1 MKQLSMDTLRT
12 LVTIINH
19 GGFAKAGDVLG
30 RSQPAISLQIKKL
43 EEQLEQKLFSKVGQR
58 LEPTSNGRWL
68 YEKAQQILA
77 INDDVF
83 RHTTQD
89 PLRGRMRL
97 GIPSEFASILLP
109 SIIGEFSAQYPDV
122 SLEVTSAL
130 SCDLLSED
138 KQESFD
144 VVLALVDDERAKD
157 ADYAVKDDMVWIGD
171 RNLKPNRELI
181 SLVLAPE
188 GCVYRT
194 RVIEALK
201 QQTVPWRIAY
211 TNTDLSGL
219 NAAITQGI
227 GITALAR
234 RSVPD
239 NLNVISGQHLPNLGK
254 INVCLFDRTKTRLQK
269 HSTSNQSTI
278 SLTLINFIAGRLPRA

>member
-1 MKQLSMDTLRT
+1 MDTLRSF
-12 LVTIINH
+12 VTIINH
-19 GGFAKAGDVLG
+19 GGFAKAGDLLG

-58 LEPTSNGRWL
+58 LEPTANGRWL
-68 YEKAQQILA
+68 FERAQQILA
-77 INDDVF
+77 INDDIF
-83 RHTTQD
+83 RYTAQD
-89 PLRGRMRL
+89 GLRGRMRL

-109 SIIGEFSAQYPDV
+109 SIIGEFSNQYPDV

-130 SCDLLSED
+130 SCELLSEQ

-144 VVLALVDDERAKD
+144 VVLALVDDATAKD
-157 ADYAVKDDMVWIGD
+157 ADYALKDDMVWIGE
-171 RNLKPNRELI
+171 RRLKLNQQLI
-181 SLVLAPE
+181 SLVLAAE

-201 QQTVPWRIAY
+201 QQTIPWRIAY

-239 NLNVISGQHLPNLGK
+239 NLKIVTGQHLPNLGK
-254 INVCLFDRTKTRLQK
+254 INICLFDCTKQRMHK
-269 HSTSNQSTI
+269 HHGGNQSTI
-278 SLTLINFIAGRLPRA
+278 SHTLIQFIANRLPRV

>member
-1 MKQLSMDTLRT
+1 MRQLSMDTLRT

-19 GGFAKAGDVLG
+19 GGFAKAGEILG

-43 EEQLEQKLFSKVGQR
+43 EQQLEQRLFTKVGQR
-58 LEPTSNGRWL
+58 YEPTVMGRWL
-68 YEKAQQILA
+68 YDKALQILA

-83 RHTTQD
+83 HYVAQD
-89 PLRGRMRL
+89 PLRGKLRL

-130 SCDLLSED
+130 SYELTDPA
-138 KQESFD
+138 KQDIFD
-144 VVLALVDDERAKD
+144 VVLALANDEDARN
-157 ADYAVKDDMVWIGD
+157 ADYSVKDEIVWIGD
-171 RNLKPNRELI
+171 RNSRVKPEQI
-181 SLVLAPE
+181 ALVLAPE
-188 GCVYRT
+188 GCMYRK

-211 TNTDLSGL
+211 TNADLSGL

-234 RSVPD
+234 RSVPS
-239 NLNVISGQHLPNLGK
+239 NLSVISQPHLPVLGS
-254 INVCLFDRTKTRLQK
+254 INVCLFDYAQHRQQM
-269 HSTSNQSTI
+269 NQSNI
-278 SLTLINFIAGRLPRA
+278 SRTLTQFIAGRLPKN

>member
-12 LVTIINH
+12 FVAIINQ
-19 GGFAKAGDVLG
+19 GGFAKAGDLLG

-43 EEQLEQKLFSKVGQR
+43 EEQLDQKLFRKAGQR

-77 INDDVF
+77 LNDEVF
-83 RHTTQD
+83 RNATQD
-89 PLRGRMRL
+89 PLKGRMRL

-109 SIIGEFSAQYPDV
+109 SIIGEFSTQYPDV
-122 SLEVTSAL
+122 SLEVTSGL
-130 SCDLLSED
+130 SCDLLSDQKREA
-138 KQESFD
+138 FD
-144 VVLALVDDERAKD
+144 VVLALADDELAQQ

-171 RNLKPNRELI
+171 RSQKLNRQSI

-194 RVIEALK
+194 RVIEMLK
-201 QQTVPWRIAY
+201 QQTIPWRIAY
-211 TNTDLSGL
+211 TNADLGGL

-234 RSVPD
+234 RSVPA
-239 NLNVISGQHLPNLGK
+239 NLNVISGKHLPALGR
-254 INVCLFDRTKTRLQK
+254 INVCLFDNTKYRQQARSAT
-269 HSTSNQSTI
+269 NQMTI
-278 SLTLINFIAGRLPRA
+278 SRTLINFIAGRLPRS

>member
-1 MKQLSMDTLRT
+1 MDTLRSF
-12 LVTIINH
+12 VTIINH
-19 GGFAKAGDVLG
+19 GGFAKAGDLLG

-58 LEPTSNGRWL
+58 LEPTANGRWL
-68 YEKAQQILA
+68 FERAQQILA
-77 INDDVF
+77 INDDIF
-83 RHTTQD
+83 RYTTQD
-89 PLRGRMRL
+89 GLRGRMRL

-109 SIIGEFSAQYPDV
+109 SIIGEFSNQYPDV

-130 SCDLLSED
+130 SCELLSEQ

-144 VVLALVDDERAKD
+144 VVLALVDDATAKD
-157 ADYAVKDDMVWIGD
+157 ADYALKDDMVWIGE
-171 RNLKPNRELI
+171 RRLKLNQQLI
-181 SLVLAPE
+181 SLVLAAE

-201 QQTVPWRIAY
+201 QQTIPWRIAY

-239 NLNVISGQHLPNLGK
+239 NLKIVTGQHLPNLGK
-254 INVCLFDRTKTRLQK
+254 INICLFDCTKQRMHK
-269 HSTSNQSTI
+269 HHGSNQSTI
-278 SLTLINFIAGRLPRA
+278 SHTLIQFIASRLPRV